1 MPIHRFGFTFSC
13 LYDACLVI
21 LASRY
26 LLFLIKLGLDMQ
38 TNLRL
43 LFLCTMFKMRKSSN
57 IGLEKL
63 LIYSFMRLGRMT
75 DYIYMFFPEV

>member
-1 MPIHRFGFTFSC
+1 
-13 LYDACLVI
+13 
-21 LASRY
+21 
-26 LLFLIKLGLDMQ
+26 MQ